1 MKLSE
6 IKGERAVEVIADL
19 IEPIAEIASDPAC
32 EGLFKVVPV
41 KGQSPRTTSAK
52 HLGKYI
58 PTLLKNHKQ
67 DVLKIVALLNGKD
80 ADDMN
85 AFQMTAALLSVMTDK
100 SLLELFQSAVPS
112 VEEVPP
118 TDASV
123 K

>member
-19 IEPIAEIASDPAC
+19 IEPIANIAGDPAC
-32 EGLFKVVPV
+32 EGLFHVTPV
-41 KGQSPRTTSAK
+41 KGENPRTTSAK

-58 PTLLKNHKQ
+58 PTLLKNHKPS
-67 DVLKIVALLNGKD
+67 VLRIVALLNGKD
-80 ADDMN
+80 AEDMN
-85 AFQMTAALLSVMTDK
+85 AFQMMGALISVMTDK
-100 SLLELFQSAVPS
+100 ALLELFQSAVPD

-118 TDASV
+118 TDTSE

>member
-1 MKLSE
+1 MKLSD
-6 IKGERAVEVIADL
+6 IKGKMAIEIIADL

-58 PTLLKNHKQ
+58 PILLKNHKQ
-67 DVLKIVALLNGKD
+67 EVLKIVALLDGKN

-85 AFQMTAALLSVMTDK
+85 AFQMMAALLSVMTDK
-100 SLLELFQSAVPS
+100 ALLELFQSAVPS

-118 TDASV
+118 TDTSE